1 MKMYFAGGD
10 SKQMIDFL
18 YANGAKRIL
27 GSYLSFRTKKTEE
40 IIKQTEGKD
49 FFLDSGAFSAYTRDI
64 EIDIDELITFIH
76 KHKKCFK
83 VYANL
88 DIIGDYK
95 KSLENLLYMES
106 KGLNPLPVFHFKE
119 PEKMLVDMVNK
130 YDYIALGGTVGVG
143 KPYKK
148 IFWDRCWK
156 IIYENT
162 LKKGKKL
169 TKVHGFGLNAFY
181 ALQRYPFYSVDAT
194 NWLLGGKFRR
204 LIKFK
209 DGKSFVVG
217 KDTKQLN
224 KDTVRLFEAEYPE
237 LNGSNIKEV
246 LKIEKYITDLWKARG
261 VKWD

>member
-1 MKMYFAGGD
+1 M
-10 SKQMIDFL
+10 
-18 YANGAKRIL
+18 
-27 GSYLSFRTKKTEE
+27 
-40 IIKQTEGKD
+40 
-49 FFLDSGAFSAYTRDI
+49 
-64 EIDIDELITFIH
+64 
-76 KHKKCFK
+76 
-83 VYANL
+83 
-88 DIIGDYK
+88 
-95 KSLENLLYMES
+95 
-106 KGLNPLPVFHFKE
+106 
-119 PEKMLVDMVNK
+119 
-130 YDYIALGGTVGVG
+130 
-143 KPYKK
+143 
-148 IFWDRCWK
+148 CWK